1 MVQRL
6 NAESTAQNIASL
18 KSWNVNLKMFQCKI
32 ETENSDDPNQ
42 VNKMITN
49 LDNFK
54 HIQRYYFTTAKK
66 DTCRSNEFQ

>member
-6 NAESTAQNIASL
+6 NAESTAQKHCELEIL
-18 KSWNVNLKMFQCKI
+18 
-32 ETENSDDPNQ
+32 ENSGDPNQ